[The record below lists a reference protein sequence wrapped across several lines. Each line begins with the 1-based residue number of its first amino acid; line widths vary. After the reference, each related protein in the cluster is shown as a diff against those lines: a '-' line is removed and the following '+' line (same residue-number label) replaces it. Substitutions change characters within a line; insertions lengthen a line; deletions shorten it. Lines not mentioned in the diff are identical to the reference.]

1 MNELEHISIDLP
13 KPVGT
18 LTIHKGFVISVYTKL
33 PNRFHRL
40 MARILLGWIYT
51 EGGEDG

>member
-1 MNELEHISIDLP
+1 MNELEHISIDFQ
-13 KPVGT
+13 KPIGT
-18 LTIHKGFVISVYTKL
+18 LTIHKGFVISIYTKL

-51 EGGEDG
+51 ERSEE